1 MNFGKWVGLICFVIT
16 LVILWKIRQ
25 MLLLF
30 FLAVVLAT
38 ALNSLTRRIQKG
50 GVRRPIAVVLTL
62 CLVALVMTLFI
73 GLVMPPFIDQFRSLI
88 QRLPIGF
95 NQVARQVEAF
105 IENPPVWLPEIQLEL
120 PEISAL
126 SQQLQ
131 PLAQNL
137 IQNFLDFFNSSL
149 FLVLKTLLVFALT
162 LMMLAD
168 PRSYRQGFIKLF
180 PSFYRRRADEILTRC
195 EIGLGNWL
203 GGILINSIFV
213 ATTSGLGLS
222 LLQVDFVLAHALL
235 AGMLNFI
242 PNIGPVLSVVF
253 PLSIALLG
261 PPWKAIAVLILYV
274 VIQNLESYWVSPLVM
289 AKQVSLLPAI
299 TLSAQV
305 VFTTFFGILGLI
317 LALPLTVV
325 AKTWIDEALICDI
338 LDQCDRPKMAY
349 TSAYS
354 ESSEPQSS
362 PPPPLPSADD
372 NGVTDRFATHDHSPQ
387 EAEPSSSQTE
397 NLDLPS

>member
-1 MNFGKWVGLICFVIT
+1 MNFGKWVGLICFIIT

-30 FLAVVLAT
+30 FLAVVVAT
-38 ALNSLTRRIQKG
+38 ALNSLTRRIQKVG
-50 GVRRPIAVVLTL
+50 MRRPIAVMLTL
-62 CLVALVMTLFI
+62 SLVALGMTLFI
-73 GLVMPPFIDQFRSLI
+73 GLIMPQFIEQFRSLI
-88 QRLPIGF
+88 LRLPVGF
-95 NQVARQVEAF
+95 DQVAREVEAF
-105 IENPPVWLPEIQLEL
+105 IEDPPVWLPEIQLDL

-137 IQNFLDFFNSSL
+137 IQNFLGFFNSSL

-162 LMMLAD
+162 LMMLGD

-195 EIGLGNWL
+195 EIGLGHWL

-213 ATTSGLGLS
+213 ATTSGIGLS
-222 LLQVDFVLAHALL
+222 LLQVDFVLAHSLL

-274 VIQNLESYWVSPLVM
+274 VIQNLESYWVSPMVM

-305 VFTTFFGILGLI
+305 VFTTFFGILGLM

-338 LDQCDRPKMAY
+338 LDRCDRPKIAHAE
-349 TSAYS
+349 AYS
-354 ESSEPQSS
+354 EPS
-362 PPPPLPSADD
+362 P
-372 NGVTDRFATHDHSPQ
+372 
-387 EAEPSSSQTE
+387 PSSSKTKT
-397 NLDLPS
+397 